1 MSGNKACSFLKVL
14 SPKGRHS
21 KSTGVAYELPP
32 TPWAVGDSKWEIADA
47 VTKHTRT
54 GLSPV
59 GQMIGLR
66 RLCCVEMLASNNPLA
81 KGTISLELV
90 RSVSTVEVERA
101 TAVRD
106 RICHDLLFTSAG
118 EELDYA
124 RQCVKN
130 YNGSHVESEI
140 LQVYAV
146 PEPIFHRGYLLRI
159 RPARPPSRGQTAP
172 PEEDAPLDAKVS
184 YSRTRRGQS
193 PGCVFWIRY

>member
-1 MSGNKACSFLKVL
+1 
-14 SPKGRHS
+14 
-21 KSTGVAYELPP
+21 
-32 TPWAVGDSKWEIADA
+32 
-47 VTKHTRT
+47 
-54 GLSPV
+54 
-59 GQMIGLR
+59 
-66 RLCCVEMLASNNPLA
+66 MLASNNPLA

-101 TAVRD
+101 AAVRD

-140 LQVYAV
+140 YKSMQYLSL
-146 PEPIFHRGYLLRI
+146 FSHRGYLLRI
-159 RPARPPSRGQTAP
+159 RPARPPLLEDKLPP